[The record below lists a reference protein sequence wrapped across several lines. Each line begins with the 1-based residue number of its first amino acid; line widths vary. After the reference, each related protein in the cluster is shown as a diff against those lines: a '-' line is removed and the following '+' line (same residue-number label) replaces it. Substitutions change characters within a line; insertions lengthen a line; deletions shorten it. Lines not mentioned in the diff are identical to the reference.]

1 MSNVIA
7 IQTSSPA
14 RASHLV
20 PPVESTHPHMSRPR
34 QILFFCCEAGGGV
47 GVTPHPLARVVWDCA
62 LSIYNTPPFL
72 AGRVSA
78 DGPLRLDSIEP
89 QFTFP
94 LCRVSHVIRKI
105 ANLTAA

>member
-1 MSNVIA
+1 
-7 IQTSSPA
+7 
-14 RASHLV
+14 
-20 PPVESTHPHMSRPR
+20 MSRPR